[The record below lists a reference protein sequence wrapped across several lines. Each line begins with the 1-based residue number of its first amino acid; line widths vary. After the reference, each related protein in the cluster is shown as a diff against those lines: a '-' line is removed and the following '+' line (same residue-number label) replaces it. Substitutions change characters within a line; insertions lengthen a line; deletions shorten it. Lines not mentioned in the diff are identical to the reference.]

1 MPYIQVPILIITS
14 LQYVASFRASKRRG
28 KDRTAIDAL
37 RRQAHELSPVSFHHP
52 HPGIACSEAA
62 LRAFLYCA
70 VAHQPFHSVDLYS
83 VTGLF
88 VWYKRCFFFAHFLFV
103 TYYTIVYILKKESCY
118 RFYFFIWNSRFGILF
133 VVISINSVINM
144 SVIIIVKIYN
154 FDVLEPFFKHTIR

>member
-1 MPYIQVPILIITS
+1 MPILIITS

-70 VAHQPFHSVDLYS
+70 VAHQPFHSVDLHS

-88 VWYKRCFFFAHFLFV
+88 VWYKRCFLFAHFLFV
-103 TYYTIVYILKKESCY
+103 TYYTIRCI
-118 RFYFFIWNSRFGILF
+118 YFEKRIMLHFIFLYGILDL
-133 VVISINSVINM
+133 
-144 SVIIIVKIYN
+144 IYY
-154 FDVLEPFFKHTIR
+154 L